1 MKVQM
6 RGITGKSSIE
16 DFMVFMEHVG
26 PDGFDRYIRAVEFYE
41 AVDMDGYHR
50 EEVRRFTKSV
60 SPVQTR
66 RRKRVSRRLRLEKL
80 GLYHGPQPWE
90 IEQDDDLPF

>member
-6 RGITGKSSIE
+6 RGIRGKSSIE
-16 DFMVFMEHVG
+16 DFMVFMEHCG

-41 AVDMDGYHR
+41 AADMDGYHR
-50 EEVRRFTKSV
+50 EEVRRCTKSV
-60 SPVQTR
+60 SPTLTR
-66 RRKRVSRRLRLEKL
+66 NRKIVSRRLRLEKL

>member
-6 RGITGKSSIE
+6 RGIKGKSSIE
-16 DFMVFMEHVG
+16 DFMVFMEHSG
-26 PDGFDRYIRAVEFYE
+26 PDGFGRYIRAVEFDE
-41 AVDMDGYHR
+41 AVNMDGYHR
-50 EEVRRFTKSV
+50 EEVRRCTKSV

-66 RRKRVSRRLRLEKL
+66 RWRKISRRMRLEKL

-90 IEQDDDLPF
+90 IEQDDALPF